1 MKNQLTKNFYT
12 LSSSKYM
19 LMRLCLVF
27 VCWYAG
33 SAALCAQQTIIIQ
46 GTLKQTSGAPLED
59 GFYRVSFKLYTTISE
74 GSPLWQETTD
84 SLSVIGGI
92 YTHALG
98 SKTNLTNAMFNA
110 TVYLGIVLDDYESEP
125 RTEITYA
132 PYALAASTTVCS
144 GAVGDVQYSILSPT
158 QFAQENGSC
167 WVPMDGRDIT
177 GSKLSSYVSSIPN
190 AGGNFLRSQEF
201 GGTYASGNIDPDRT
215 STSSIATA
223 QGNDNKS
230 HNHSASSGSAGAH
243 THDFTDY
250 DNRNCTGFAL
260 VESGCDGVS
269 ETNNTSRAGTTTSDG
284 DHAHTVTIANNG
296 GAESRPK
303 NLNLWIYIRIN

>member
-1 MKNQLTKNFYT
+1 MKNQLTKNLYR
-12 LSSSKYM
+12 LSSSNY
-19 LMRLCLVF
+19 LLIRLCLVF
-27 VCWYAG
+27 VCLYAG
-33 SAALCAQQTIIIQ
+33 SAALSAQRTIILQ
-46 GTLKQTSGAPLED
+46 GTLKQTSGAPLGD
-59 GFYRVSFKLYTTISE
+59 GYYRVTFKLYAAISG

-84 SLSVIGGI
+84 SLNVSGGI

-98 SKTNLTNAMFNA
+98 SKTNLTNATFNA

-132 PYALAASTTVCS
+132 PYALAATGTICS

-167 WVPMDGRDIT
+167 WVPFDGRDIT
-177 GSKLSSYVSSIPN
+177 GSKLAAYVGSIPN

-215 STSSIATA
+215 STSAIATA
-223 QGNDNKS
+223 QSDSHKS
-230 HNHSASSGSAGAH
+230 HNHTASSGSAGAH

-260 VESGCDGVS
+260 VESGCDGVA
-269 ETNNTSRAGTTTSDG
+269 ETGSTTLTSTMASNG
-284 DHAHTVTIANNG
+284 DHTHTVTVANDG
-296 GAESRPK
+296 GNESRPK